1 MFKGCTR
8 LTTLLGAM
16 ACAASAPAAAAAQV
30 KVATYSP
37 WAALSAFAS
46 QSSSAALCGS
56 ASSRAMSSP
65 PKKDSSGCVL
75 PAVDSAPVGTSVAPY
90 AATAAGLGTLPLLVG
105 LATLAGLAA
114 LALGSGNGPGGDAI
128 GARPVSPP

>member
-1 MFKGCTR
+1 
-8 LTTLLGAM
+8 
-16 ACAASAPAAAAAQV
+16 
-30 KVATYSP
+30 
-37 WAALSAFAS
+37 
-46 QSSSAALCGS
+46 
-56 ASSRAMSSP
+56 MSSP

-90 AATAAGLGTLPLLVG
+90 AVTAAGLGTLPLLVG

-114 LALGSGNGPGGDAI
+114 LALGSNNGPGGDAI